1 MLNAIHAATHSSGYE
16 KPATRRSDN
25 PWHFGSEETF
35 LSLGATTAQPE
46 RRTVRTRLDLAGK
59 AVEQRRPIRRR
70 VLRWA
75 HSHS

>member
-16 KPATRRSDN
+16 KPAARRSDN
-25 PWHFGSEETF
+25 PWHFSSEETF
-35 LSLGATTAQPE
+35 LSLGAATAQPE
-46 RRTVRTRLDLAGK
+46 RRTTHARLDQARE
-59 AVEQRRPIRRR
+59 AVGQQRPIRRR